1 MKINKRKIFCVL
13 AKVVLVIAFLQYSG
27 TFEFLSN
34 ISLPTSEKSDWT
46 VEKERDAHFYIQKE
60 IDSANNKGNYNVE
73 DYFNDLYDF
82 QQKYGKN
89 ATNFGIGQLQS
100 ISLRNSTAEEIEVA
114 RDKYKERID
123 PGREARKEF
132 QENTSQLGWGGV
144 AAWLFSTYLYF
155 LPWIFGLFLIWA
167 YEMSKKK
174 FFLSNPLSF
183 LLGTAFYP
191 LTLGYMF
198 FRRIR
203 GEVEIRRSKEKI
215 FSLLSEDELRAV
227 GEFVKTRIS
236 LSDLKKSAFGRRKIQ
251 YRHAFA
257 TALCVTVV
265 MLFIPQ
271 TLLSQSLYIPST
283 SVSFAVAQQTDTGP
297 PDDGTG
303 SISSTAARWFWE
315 DFDDNEYVC
324 SITEATPE
332 HSKRGHL
339 QSIEHIPVLNWLTS
353 VVTNQFKNKTGIKNE
368 NHNNIFH
375 HCSFA

>member
-1 MKINKRKIFCVL
+1 MNKKRKIFCVL

-34 ISLPTSEKSDWT
+34 ISLPSSDTSDWT
-46 VEKERDAHFYIQKE
+46 IEKEREASGFIERKIDAAKQ
-60 IDSANNKGNYNVE
+60 KGNYNVE

-82 QQKYGKN
+82 HKKYGTR
-89 ATNFGIGQLQS
+89 ASTIRIHELMALSLQ
-100 ISLRNSTAEEIEVA
+100 NSDDAQIVKA
-114 RDKYKERID
+114 RDRYKERID

-167 YEMSKKK
+167 YETSRKK
-174 FFLSNPLSF
+174 FFLANPISF
-183 LLGTAFYP
+183 ILGTVFYP
-191 LTLGYMF
+191 LTLGYML

-215 FSLLSEDELRAV
+215 FSLLSEDELKAV

-236 LSDLKKSAFGRRKIQ
+236 LSDLKKSAFGKRKVR

-271 TLLSQSLYIPST
+271 TLISQSVYIPSA
-283 SVSFAVAQQTDTGP
+283 SVSFAIAEQTDTGP

-303 SISSTAARWFWE
+303 NDSCTAARWFWE

-324 SITEATPE
+324 GVTEPTPE

-339 QSIEHIPVLNWLTS
+339 YGIEHIPVLNWLTS
-353 VVTNQFKNKTGIKNE
+353 ALTNQFKNKTGIKNE
-368 NHNNIFH
+368 NHNMFH